1 MGIKK
6 LKADDSN
13 TTESFKGD
21 IPKNDIPNVHW
32 SRRDDYENKMNWMGL
47 DNLLKFYF
55 EIIIILY
62 KFIITLYKFIVT
74 LYKMIS
80 KKIRD
85 FCLKTQDTL
94 PLIGSLNGQENIEE
108 VLDKLTAIKDFLDK
122 GLITEDEAEKKR
134 AEILSKIK

>member
-1 MGIKK
+1 MEMGIKK

-55 EIIIILY
+55 EIIIN
-62 KFIITLYKFIVT
+62 
-74 LYKMIS
+74 
-80 KKIRD
+80 KKISRLE
-85 FCLKTQDTL
+85 FQ
-94 PLIGSLNGQENIEE
+94 LIG
-108 VLDKLTAIKDFLDK
+108 
-122 GLITEDEAEKKR
+122 
-134 AEILSKIK
+134 